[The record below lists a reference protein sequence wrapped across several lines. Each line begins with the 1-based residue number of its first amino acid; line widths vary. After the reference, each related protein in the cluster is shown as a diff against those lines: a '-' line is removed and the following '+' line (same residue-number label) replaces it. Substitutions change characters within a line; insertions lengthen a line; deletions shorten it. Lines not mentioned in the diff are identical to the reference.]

1 MYGRGTLSQGLRTR
15 QGFALISL
23 RDMGVEEVRSQPRH
37 RRRRIV
43 QSLTEVVGRTPPSAA
58 GPPAGFRGCGR
69 GLTV

>member
-23 RDMGVEEVRSQPRH
+23 RDMGVRSQPSH

-43 QSLTEVVGRTPPSAA
+43 QSLTEGVGRTPSSAA
-58 GPPAGFRGCGR
+58 GPPAGFRGCGK